1 MPPAT
6 DTEAPALRDERIGK
20 HLAKAREYWLK
31 CPAYLKEGDLC
42 QAGEKAWGAVAQMT
56 KAVASH
62 RGWRHFRHADLLAAA
77 RQIADE
83 SEIPA
88 TIRESINIV
97 RTMHT
102 NFYEVDL
109 DLADTEPVLSQRWK
123 GRGKNGGM
131 RSASLV
137 AMKWRRRP
145 EGDGVQL
152 ADRGVDFGGCPFGAV
167 GAG

>member
-6 DTEAPALRDERIGK
+6 YTEAPARRDERISK
-20 HLAKAREYWLK
+20 HLAKSREYWLK
-31 CPAYLKEGDLC
+31 CPAYLEEGDLC

-56 KAVASH
+56 KAVATH

-83 SEIPA
+83 SETPSSV
-88 TIRESINIV
+88 RESINIV

-109 DLADTEPVLSQRWK
+109 DRADTELGMAHAAALLETFWELLPARHT
-123 GRGKNGGM
+123 GG
-131 RSASLV
+131 ATLEE
-137 AMKWRRRP
+137 W
-145 EGDGVQL
+145 L
-152 ADRGVDFGGCPFGAV
+152 AEA
-167 GAG
+167 